1 MLLHN
6 PLEFASHSIPARGD
20 SLSLQQSQFGSFDE
34 SKSCSAISDSL
45 QLHRLYSPWNSLGQ
59 DIGVGSL
66 FLLQGIFLRDQI
78 QSPALQAVSL
88 PTELGLIH
96 FAVQ

>member
-1 MLLHN
+1 MGRKSEKEGVLYIYKYIHVTESEN
-6 PLEFASHSIPARGD
+6 
-20 SLSLQQSQFGSFDE
+20 GSVV
-34 SKSCSAISDSL
+34 SDSL
-45 QLHRLYSPWNSLGQ
+45 RLHRLYSPWNSLGQ

-78 QSPALQAVSL
+78 QSPALQAVSV